1 MATNMFSRKSKSSKS
16 RLSGHN
22 SSPSAH
28 KLEELLPPMLNR
40 LAPSN
45 LKKATSDLM
54 KEWERSL
61 YPQSEFPAAPVVAS
75 ADRGAQGSLA

>member
-1 MATNMFSRKSKSSKS
+1 MFASKPKSSKS
-16 RLSGHN
+16 RLSGHS

-45 LKKATSDLM
+45 LKRATSDLM

-61 YPQSEFPAAPVVAS
+61 YPQSEFPTAPVVAN
-75 ADRGAQGSLA
+75 ADKST